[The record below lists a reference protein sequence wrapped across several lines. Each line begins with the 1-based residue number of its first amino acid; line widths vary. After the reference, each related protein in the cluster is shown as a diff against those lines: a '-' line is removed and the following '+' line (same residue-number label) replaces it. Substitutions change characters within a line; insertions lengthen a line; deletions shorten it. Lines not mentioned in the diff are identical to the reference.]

1 MYSVHTLG
9 NSVCWGASIGCN
21 LEHQQWPLQWQ
32 FSVIFTMS
40 GKRGCF
46 RDVELWHCQLCLS
59 QTDLIPAPKSLPP
72 PWSWPR
78 TPCQPRRAI
87 SPMLHSA
94 GLQTHSALPCLAMG
108 LNPFPSPDITEELML
123 KAKFHTP
130 LGSSW
135 QAHSDSAFILLL
147 VLTELLLNLKTG
159 FTARC
164 APALEPKLLRNCSDS
179 SLIIFILIGMWKT
192 IAMWVTGASIFHTSL
207 VTSSSDKPR
216 PNNCHF
222 DKSIKSVRLQGFTI

>member
-1 MYSVHTLG
+1 MYSVHRLG
-9 NSVCWGASIGCN
+9 NSVCWRASIGCN

-78 TPCQPRRAI
+78 TPCQPPRAI
-87 SPMLHSA
+87 SPMPHRA

-123 KAKFHTP
+123 KAKFHTHLAP
-130 LGSSW
+130 PDKHIQTLLSPSSW
-135 QAHSDSAFILLL
+135 SWLSFYLISKLDSQHVMHQPLNLSCSET
-147 VLTELLLNLKTG
+147 VLT
-159 FTARC
+159 
-164 APALEPKLLRNCSDS
+164 PASLFLYWLVCEKLLQCE
-179 SLIIFILIGMWKT
+179 
-192 IAMWVTGASIFHTSL
+192 
-207 VTSSSDKPR
+207 
-216 PNNCHF
+216 
-222 DKSIKSVRLQGFTI
+222 